1 MQTSISQALIPQTLI
16 KFENKVVAEIIAF
29 VAGVSLISLLAQV
42 AITLPWTPV
51 PITGQTLGV
60 ALVALSWG
68 RQRAIS
74 IMLGYLSFGALGL
87 PIFALGKSGLSIG
100 PTLGYLVG
108 MLLSSY
114 MVGALSDNGYT
125 TSFKKS
131 LIAAFSGSVII
142 FSCGLIGLSF
152 FVPGQLLIASG
163 LLPFIPGD
171 IIKNIIAASVS
182 WKMRSK

>member
-1 MQTSISQALIPQTLI
+1 MQISISQALIPQRLI
-16 KFENKVVAEIIAF
+16 KFENKVVAETIAF

-51 PITGQTLGV
+51 PITGQTFGV

-114 MVGALSDNGYT
+114 VVGALSDNGYT
-125 TSFKKS
+125 TSLKKS

-152 FVPGQLLIASG
+152 FVPGRLLIASG

-182 WKMRSK
+182 WKMRTK

>member
-1 MQTSISQALIPQTLI
+1 MQILISQALIPQTLI
-16 KFENKVVAEIIAF
+16 KFENKVIAEIIAF
-29 VAGVSLISLLAQV
+29 AAGVSLISLLAQV

-108 MLLSSY
+108 MLISSY
-114 MVGALSDNGYT
+114 VVGALSDRGYT

-131 LIAAFSGSVII
+131 LMAAFWV
-142 FSCGLIGLSF
+142 
-152 FVPGQLLIASG
+152 A
-163 LLPFIPGD
+163 
-171 IIKNIIAASVS
+171 
-182 WKMRSK
+182 